1 VTPAPAPAGGCFA
14 VGNDLVDLED
24 AEARL
29 DGLHPRFEERVF
41 TEAERSTL
49 ARSPHRQRLH
59 WALWAAKESA
69 YKALKRLDPSL
80 AFSPRALEVTLDPG
94 TLSGHG
100 HATGRVVHGS
110 LQLDLEV
117 RSSGESVHAIARR
130 RTAGASRILSGVE
143 KTREDASV
151 AVRRLAT
158 GAIGAALGVEPGEL
172 RISGR
177 PPLVWR
183 GGLRLDLSLSLS
195 HHGRFVA
202 FAAALRPG
210 TPAALRAARHF
221 AGSAPFVRVA
231 IE

>member
-1 VTPAPAPAGGCFA
+1 VTPGPAPAGAGFA
-14 VGNDLVDLED
+14 LGNDVVDLAD

-29 DGLHPRFEERVF
+29 EGLHPRFEQRAF
-41 TEAERSTL
+41 TAAERAAL
-49 ARSPHRQRLH
+49 ADSPHRQRLH

-69 YKALKRLDPSL
+69 YKALKQLDPSL
-80 AFSPRALEVTLDPG
+80 AFSPRELEVTLGPETGGDERQG
-94 TLSGHG
+94 ARELAS
-100 HATGRVVHGS
+100 GRVVRGS
-110 LQLDLEV
+110 LELDLEV
-117 RSSGESVHAIARR
+117 QFSGESVHAIARR
-130 RTAGASRILSGVE
+130 RIPAAAGILSAVE
-143 KTREDASV
+143 AAREDASA

-158 GAIGAALGVEPGEL
+158 SAIGAALGIAPGQL

-183 GGLRLDLSLSLS
+183 GDDRLDLSLSVS

-202 FAAALRPG
+202 FAA
-210 TPAALRAARHF
+210 HF